1 MRPSPLRS
9 LRPLW
14 LGLVVTSAVMALVPA
29 CGAQIS
35 TLDRACP
42 CESGWTCCSDNVCV
56 PPGASCAGA
65 SDAAVSQCP
74 VGIQLGQDAVPGLSP
89 DGAVLSA
96 APSLTVSGDVMG
108 TLPTTGATV
117 GFDYETSVTLQGG
130 AMTQQGWII
139 TGGGTERYTF
149 SLYAQDGDSR
159 LPLQLLV
166 YGPIELGPDDGECYA
181 TRVESTPLAADDTIL
196 APTTWG
202 KYFVAAYHPVIVAG
216 DGTVSLQS
224 ASGPVYR
231 SGTFKIEPAGQ

>member
-1 MRPSPLRS
+1 MRPPL
-9 LRPLW
+9 LRPLL
-14 LGLVVTSAVMALVPA
+14 LGLVVTSAVMVLGPA

-56 PPGASCAGA
+56 PPGSACGTA
-65 SDAAVSQCP
+65 SDATVNQCP
-74 VGIQLGQDAVPGLSP
+74 LGIRLGQNAVPGLST

-96 APSLTVSGDVMG
+96 PPSLTVSGDVMG

-117 GFDYETSVTLQGG
+117 GFDYGSSATLAAGT
-130 AMTQQGWII
+130 MTQQGWIV

-149 SLYAQDGDSR
+149 SLWAQDGDSR

-166 YGPIELGPDDGECYA
+166 YGPIELGPADGECYA
-181 TRVESTPLAADDTIL
+181 TRVGGTPLAADDATL

-202 KYFVAAYHPVIVAG
+202 KYFVAAYHPIIVAG

-224 ASGPVYR
+224 TSDAVY
-231 SGTFKIEPAGQ
+231 SNGYFQIEPAGE